1 MKAVRFHEFGDPSVL
16 RYEDAEDPVPGPREV
31 RIRVAATSFN
41 GVDGGIRG
49 GYLQG
54 PFPVTLPHT
63 PGIDVAGPVDA
74 LGSDVEGLAV
84 GGRVVA
90 FLPMTAP
97 GAAAELVIAPAEVM
111 AAAPTSIP
119 LQDAAAMPM
128 VGLTA
133 WQALFD
139 DAELHAGQ
147 RVLINGAGG
156 GVGGYAVQL
165 AKRAGA
171 HVIATASARSAE
183 RVRSAGPDE
192 VIDHTSSSVAD
203 AVTEPVDVLLN
214 LARIAPEAFTALA
227 ALVRDRGVVVNTVPT
242 IETPVDEARG
252 VRAVGV
258 FVRSDAEQLS
268 RLVALIDA
276 GELRVAVAERAPL
289 PDLADVHARAEAD
302 EISGKVIVVVDENE
316 E

>member
-16 RYEDAEDPVPGPREV
+16 RYEDAEDPVPGPGEV

-63 PGIDVAGPVDA
+63 PGIDVAGTVDA

-84 GGRVVA
+84 GDPVIA

-97 GAAAELVIAPAEVM
+97 GAAAELVIAPAEVI

-119 LQDAAAMPM
+119 LQDVAAMPM

-183 RVRSAGPDE
+183 RVRSAGADE
-192 VIDHTSSSVAD
+192 VIDHTSISVAD

-214 LARIAPEAFTALA
+214 LARIAPEEFTALA
-227 ALVRDRGVVVNTVPT
+227 ALVRDGGVVVNTVPT

-302 EISGKVIVVVDENE
+302 EISGKVVVVVDENE
-316 E
+316 K